1 MSKFKK
7 NRSNHKLKKQTI
19 KIQSIQFKG
28 IHPLETAMYYD
39 FCELHRTSLPSRL
52 PIVNKIRA
60 LMIERGDETNVYK
73 DLELKGLNEKRIRD
87 SLSSSYCEPV
97 VITELCKYFGISE
110 KTNFHDFIANYDFEQ
125 KKDISHKKG
134 RHSDKDKENFLREYK
149 SSWSIETV
157 QAYIDELANYQDQFC
172 YGDDELCKIE
182 DDRKRMTFQKL
193 YRIYEQYPAMVVAF
207 SDMFVE

>member
-1 MSKFKK
+1 MSKSKK
-7 NRSNHKLKKQTI
+7 NRGNHKLKKQTI
-19 KIQSIQFKG
+19 KIQSILFKG
-28 IHPLETAMYYD
+28 IHPLDTAMYYD

-52 PIVNKIRA
+52 PIVNKMRA
-60 LMIERGDETNVYK
+60 LMIESGDETTVYK

-97 VITELCKYFGISE
+97 VITELCKYFEISE
-110 KTNFHDFIANYDFEQ
+110 KTNFHDFIANYDFEL

-134 RHSDKDKENFLREYK
+134 RHSDKDKANFLREYK
-149 SSWSIETV
+149 NSWSIETV

-182 DDRKRMTFQKL
+182 DDKRRMTFQKL

>member
-134 RHSDKDKENFLREYK
+134 RL
-149 SSWSIETV
+149 
-157 QAYIDELANYQDQFC
+157 
-172 YGDDELCKIE
+172 
-182 DDRKRMTFQKL
+182 
-193 YRIYEQYPAMVVAF
+193 
-207 SDMFVE
+207 

>member
-182 DDRKRMTFQKL
+182 DNRKRMTFQKL

>member
-97 VITELCKYFGISE
+97 VITKLCKYFGISE

-182 DDRKRMTFQKL
+182 DNRKRMTFQKL